1 LGRRFLWESLLFSL
15 PFLGKKWKWGR
26 ECIIMKGGSKRRKDQ
41 REET

>member
-1 LGRRFLWESLLFSL
+1 MGEPPLFFAL
-15 PFLGKKWKWGR
+15 PRKKVEMGR